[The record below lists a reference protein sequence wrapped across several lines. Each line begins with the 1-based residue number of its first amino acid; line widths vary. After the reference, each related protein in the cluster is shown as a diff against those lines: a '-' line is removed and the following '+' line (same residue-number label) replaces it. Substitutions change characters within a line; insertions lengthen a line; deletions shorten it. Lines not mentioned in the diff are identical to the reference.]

1 MPKRP
6 SRYHHSKAGALS
18 RGEAAE
24 CAVNHGDGAAAAWS
38 QKRRRRGAA
47 RGQEAGADGSVAG
60 SWRQAVSA
68 SAARDKAAVRGS
80 QAPWP
85 EGTRRASDVPVE
97 ERGHGARRRR
107 RRRSGLQRL
116 GFAGAG
122 TDGGR
127 SPPYPESVGPR
138 WPTCVFS
145 GAHMLLGT
153 PCAAPSLE
161 GRLPVHQL
169 QHESQGKM
177 DGWYQPRAKR
187 VAIAAYIFRK
197 RRCCQGG
204 PTRKRNQEEEANHHH
219 HHLLLPSSSIAHRL
233 PHRDGGPGGSG

>member
-1 MPKRP
+1 MARL
-6 SRYHHSKAGALS
+6 RA
-18 RGEAAE
+18 RGVRRSA
-24 CAVNHGDGAAAAWS
+24 H
-38 QKRRRRGAA
+38 RRRGTRRQSEARRHRGPRA
-47 RGQEAGADGSVAG
+47 RGEPAMSR
-60 SWRQAVSA
+60 S
-68 SAARDKAAVRGS
+68 
-80 QAPWP
+80 
-85 EGTRRASDVPVE
+85 
-97 ERGHGARRRR
+97 
-107 RRRSGLQRL
+107 RSGVMAP
-116 GFAGAG
+116 G
-122 TDGGR
+122 DGGGGGR
-127 SPPYPESVGPR
+127 GFRGWGSPAQVRTAAGRRPTPESVGPR